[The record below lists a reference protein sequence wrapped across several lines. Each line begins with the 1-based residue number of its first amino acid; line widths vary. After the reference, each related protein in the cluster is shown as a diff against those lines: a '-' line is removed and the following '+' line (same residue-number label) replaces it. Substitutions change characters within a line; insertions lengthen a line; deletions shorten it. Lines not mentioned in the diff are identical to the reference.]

1 MLIVFGIVFKHTKHT
16 AYIQTSRRMA
26 DYFIDNLPSDGVVP
40 WYGNLYHP
48 VSLGSCYARPL
59 SQGLQRPFGPATSCG
74 FLGSDDCRERNVAL
88 S

>member
-40 WYGNLYHP
+40 W
-48 VSLGSCYARPL
+48 
-59 SQGLQRPFGPATSCG
+59 
-74 FLGSDDCRERNVAL
+74 
-88 S
+88 